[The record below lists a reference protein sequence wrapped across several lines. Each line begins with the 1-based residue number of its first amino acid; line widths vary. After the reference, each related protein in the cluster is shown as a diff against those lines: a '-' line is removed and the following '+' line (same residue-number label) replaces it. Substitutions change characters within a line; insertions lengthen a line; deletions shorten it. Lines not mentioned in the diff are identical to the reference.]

1 MFAKNNI
8 TKNIRNIQKENNKN
22 FIFMLHILILCSK
35 KILIF
40 DIKGDLITKVRKSTI
55 KHIKI
60 VIYFFLQNFLNK
72 IAIK

>member
-22 FIFMLHILILCSK
+22 FIFMLHILILYSK